1 MAWTSHEG
9 GYLNLLSFIMPMNAL
24 SRSLPKTGLTGL
36 MENWRSD
43 LISGFLVFLIAL
55 PLCLGIA
62 MASGFP
68 PMAGI
73 ISAVIGGVAVS
84 RLNGSYVTINGP
96 AAGLIVVILSA
107 VQSLG
112 QGDAM
117 AGYRYTLA
125 AIVVAS
131 VLQVLMGIFKA
142 GKLNA
147 YFPASVVHGM
157 LAAIGIIIMA
167 KQIHVM
173 LGVKSESQE
182 IVDMILEIP
191 HSFAELNP
199 EIAGIGFIGLAIL
212 IVWSLLRNRYLKMI
226 PAPLIVVAVGMA
238 LERYFD
244 LDHEHVY
251 MFLPDSPS
259 LPHHEYTVGPKLLVA
274 IPDNI
279 VTSFYFPDFGKIA
292 TVEFWGAVLAIG
304 LVGSLES
311 LLSAT
316 AVDKLD
322 PYKRYSDLNRDLTAV
337 GVGNLLAGAVGGLPM
352 IAEIVR
358 SSANVNNGA
367 KTGWANFFHGL
378 FLCLF
383 VVFFPRLIHEIPL
396 ASLAA
401 LLVYTGFRLA
411 SPKEFAKTMDIGR
424 EQLALFVIT
433 IVGVLATDLL
443 VGVLIGIL
451 AKLVI
456 HLLRG
461 VDVRNLLRLSYRI
474 EGADVDTYRIRISG
488 SAIFSNFIGLKS
500 EVSELP
506 DGKTVIFDLSEA
518 YLIDHTV
525 MEFIDH
531 YRHDYNDRGGRCEI
545 RGLENH
551 APYSGHPLAARR
563 RKDANAN
570 GGGKTLNAFR

>member
-1 MAWTSHEG
+1 MTS
-9 GYLNLLSFIMPMNAL
+9 S
-24 SRSLPKTGLTGL
+24 SRALPKTGIPGL
-36 MENWRSD
+36 VENWRLD
-43 LISGFLVFLIAL
+43 MISGFLVFLIAL
-55 PLCLGIA
+55 PLCLGIS

-68 PMAGI
+68 PMGGI
-73 ISAVIGGVAVS
+73 ISAVVGGVLVS
-84 RLNGSYVTINGP
+84 RINGSYVTINGP

-112 QGDAM
+112 DGDAM

-125 AIVVAS
+125 AIAVAS
-131 VLQVLMGIFKA
+131 GLQILMGLFKA

-167 KQIHVM
+167 KQIHTM
-173 LGVKSESQE
+173 LGVKPQAKE
-182 IVDMILEIP
+182 IIETIGEVP
-191 HSFAELNP
+191 HSLVEMNP
-199 EIAGIGFIGLAIL
+199 EIAIIGFTGLAIM
-212 IVWSLLRNRYLKMI
+212 IVWALLKNRYLKMI
-226 PAPLIVVAVGMA
+226 PAPLVVVAVGMV

-251 MFLPDSPS
+251 MFLPQQEF
-259 LPHHEYTVGPKLLVA
+259 LPHHEFTVGPKFLVA
-274 IPDNI
+274 IPENVI
-279 VTSFYFPDFGKIA
+279 SSFYFPDFGKIA
-292 TVEFWGAVLAIG
+292 TVEFWGAVIAIC

-322 PYKRYSDLNRDLTAV
+322 PYKRYSNLNKDLTAV
-337 GVGNLLAGAVGGLPM
+337 GIGNLVASSVGGLPM

-367 KTGWANFFHGL
+367 RTGWANFFHGL
-378 FLCLF
+378 FLALF

-411 SPKEFAKTMDIGR
+411 SPREFAKTMDLGY
-424 EQLALFVIT
+424 EQLAVFVIT

-443 VGVLIGIL
+443 VGVFIGIF
-451 AKLVI
+451 AKLLI
-456 HLLRG
+456 HLARG
-461 VDVRNLLRLSYRI
+461 VSLKNLLKM
-474 EGADVDTYRIRISG
+474 TYKVEKTDAETYHIKVEG

-500 EVSELP
+500 EVAGIP
-506 DGKTVIFDLSEA
+506 DGGRVIFDLSES
-518 YLIDHTV
+518 YLVDHTV
-525 MEFIDH
+525 MEFIEH
-531 YRHDYNDRGGRCEI
+531 FRHDYIDRGGSCEI
-545 RGLENH
+545 AGLDQHE
-551 APYSGHPLAARR
+551 PYADHPLAARR
-563 RKDANAN
+563 RKS
-570 GGGKTLNAFR
+570 GESTGSVTGLRH

>member
-1 MAWTSHEG
+1 
-9 GYLNLLSFIMPMNAL
+9 MNQSSRAL
-24 SRSLPKTGLTGL
+24 PQQGLAGL
-36 MENWRSD
+36 RENWRSD
-43 LISGFLVFLIAL
+43 LVSGFLVFLIAL

-73 ISAVIGGVAVS
+73 ISAVIGGLVVS
-84 RLNGSYVTINGP
+84 RINGSYVTINGP

-112 QGDAM
+112 QGDAT
-117 AGYRYTLA
+117 AGYHYTLA

-131 VLQVLMGIFKA
+131 ALQILLGLLKA

-147 YFPASVVHGM
+147 YFPSSVVHGM

-167 KQIHVM
+167 KQIHTL
-173 LGVKSESQE
+173 LGVKPESKE
-182 IVDMILEIP
+182 IIDTILEIP
-191 HSFAELNP
+191 HSFVELNP
-199 EIAGIGFIGLAIL
+199 EIAAIGFIGLGIL
-212 IVWSLLRNRYLKMI
+212 VAWSVVKNRYLKMI

-244 LDHEHVY
+244 LDHEHVF
-251 MFLPDSPS
+251 MFLPNQEF
-259 LPHHEYTVGPKLLVA
+259 LPHHEFTVGPRFLVS
-274 IPDNI
+274 IPEN
-279 VTSFYFPDFGKIA
+279 VASSFFFPDFGKIG
-292 TVEFWGAVLAIG
+292 TTEFWGAVISIC

-322 PYKRYSDLNRDLTAV
+322 PYKRYSNLNRDLTAV

-367 KTGWANFFHGL
+367 RTGWANFFHGA
-378 FLCLF
+378 FLAFF
-383 VVFFPRLIHEIPL
+383 VLFFPWLIHEIPL

-411 SPKEFAKTMDIGR
+411 SPREFAKTMDIGW

-443 VGVLIGIL
+443 IGVFIGIA
-451 AKLVI
+451 AKLAF
-456 HLLRG
+456 HLFRG
-461 VDVRNLLRLSYRI
+461 VSLKDLLKMTYVVKQVDPETFRI
-474 EGADVDTYRIRISG
+474 EVNG
-488 SAIFSNFIGLKS
+488 SAIFSNFIGLKT
-500 EVSELP
+500 EVADLP
-506 DGKTVIFDLSEA
+506 DGKTVIFDLSNA

-531 YRHDYNDRGGRCEI
+531 FRHDYVDRGGRCEI

-551 APYSGHPLAARR
+551 RPFSGHPLAARR
-563 RKDANAN
+563 QRRVAGSDSGAA
-570 GGGKTLNAFR
+570 GR